1 MAHKKRPVPKK
12 PGVPGSRP
20 APPKTPVERARPS
33 RPGAERGRRRRM
45 PLLFG
50 LAAAA
55 LLGAAAIVFFSTRP
69 KPVPVLR
76 DARLNVILVTLDT
89 TRADRLGCYGYA
101 AGRTPNL
108 DVLAEGGVR
117 FKNAYSQVPLTL
129 PSHASIMTGLYPY
142 AHGVH
147 NNGTYA
153 LGAGTATLAEVLKA
167 KGYKTAAFT
176 ASFSVDSRFG
186 LNRGFDV
193 YDENFQSDSPFK
205 PANAER
211 RAEEVFQAFEPWFDK
226 NAGGDAP
233 FFVWIHFFDPHLPYN
248 PPSPFR
254 EQCGERLYDGE
265 VSYMDAIFG
274 LVMRK
279 LVSRKLLGSTL
290 VVAAGDHGES
300 FGEKGESGHGIFLY
314 EPAIHVPLIVF
325 AEGRLPAG
333 EVISSRVRL
342 IDIMP
347 TILDLTETPVPAKV
361 QGKSLVPYIQKKKSA
376 DLDNVLE
383 TFYPRENYGW
393 AALTGL
399 MAAQWK
405 YVHAPTDELYDLLRD
420 PGETN
425 NVAPGNRAVL
435 DLKDRLET
443 SLKSGADAAA
453 SGRVLTEAEKTRL
466 RSLGYADYSDPK
478 TRSASADPKDRIGE
492 LKMIQDAER
501 FEYEGRFA
509 EAAELHARMLLLRP
523 DAASSYINLALAQA
537 RLKKFDE
544 AIATLK
550 KGLERI
556 PDAEP
561 LLTRL
566 GFTYLFMSRPEQA
579 LAVMGDVLKMNP
591 RSLDALSASG
601 IILEGLKRKD
611 EARGFFEKALGL
623 EPKNKFIRIAL
634 AGNLAGLGRLSEA
647 IPIYVNLVEDFPRD
661 PLPCRLLGIAYG
673 LSGEWD
679 KAVETFRKLAA
690 IAPGPDAYF
699 NLGLAWAQKGDLGEA
714 AAALQKYLDDPRDEP
729 PQKIEQ
735 ARLELQ
741 RIKSRMR

>member
-1 MAHKKRPVPKK
+1 MAHKKRSSAKK
-12 PGVPGSRP
+12 QSAAGLRP
-20 APPKTPVERARPS
+20 TSPKTPGERVRTP
-33 RPGAERGRRRRM
+33 RPGAAPRSRRKF
-45 PLLFG
+45 LLLS

-55 LLGAAAIVFFSTRP
+55 VLGAAAAVFFSIRP

-76 DARLNVILVTLDT
+76 DGRMNVILVTLDT

-117 FKNAYSQVPLTL
+117 FANAYSQVPLTL
-129 PSHASIMTGLYPY
+129 PSHASIMTGQYPY
-142 AHGVH
+142 THGVH

-153 LGAGTATLAEVLKA
+153 LGPGTPTIAQVLKG
-167 KGYKTAAFT
+167 KGYKTAAFV

-193 YDENFQSDSPFK
+193 YDDNFQSDSPFK
-205 PANAER
+205 SANAER
-211 RAEEVFQAFEPWFDK
+211 KAEEVFQAFEPWFDK

-254 EQCGERLYDGE
+254 EQCGDRLYDGE

-279 LVSRKLLGSTL
+279 VVARKLLTSTL

-314 EPAIHVPLIVF
+314 EPAVHVPLIVF

-333 EVISSRVRL
+333 AVISSRVRL

-347 TILDLTETPVPAKV
+347 TILDLTETPVPDKV
-361 QGKSLVPYIQKKKSA
+361 QGRSLVPYIQKRKTA
-376 DLDNVLE
+376 DLENVLE
-383 TFYPRENYGW
+383 TFYPRENFGW

-399 MAAQWK
+399 MAEQWK
-405 YVHAPTDELYDLLRD
+405 YIHAPTDELYDLGRD
-420 PGETN
+420 PGETR
-425 NVAPGNRAVL
+425 NVAPGNRAAA
-435 DLKDRLET
+435 DLKARLDA
-443 SLKSGADAAA
+443 SLKSAVGSSA
-453 SGRVLTEAEKTRL
+453 SGRALTEQEKTRL
-466 RSLGYADYSDPK
+466 RSLGYVDYSDPK
-478 TRSASADPKDRIGE
+478 ARAASADPKDRVGE
-492 LKMIQDAER
+492 LKMIQDAEK
-501 FEYEGRFA
+501 FEFEGRYA
-509 EAAELHARMLLLRP
+509 EAAQLHARMLTLRP
-523 DAASSYINLALAQA
+523 DAAGSYINLALVLA

-544 AIATLK
+544 AVATLK

-579 LAVMGDVLKMNP
+579 LAAMAAVLKINP
-591 RSLDALSASG
+591 RSMDALTASAV
-601 IILEGLKRKD
+601 ILEGLKRKD
-611 EARGFFEKALGL
+611 EARGFFERALAV
-623 EPKNKFIRIAL
+623 EPENKFVRNAL
-634 AGNLAGLGRLSEA
+634 AGNLASQGRLSEA
-647 IPIYVNLVEDFPRD
+647 IPIYAKLVEEYPRD
-661 PLPCRLLGIAYG
+661 ATPCRLLGIAYG
-673 LSGEWD
+673 LTGDWD
-679 KAVETFRKLAA
+679 KAVDTFHKLVA

-699 NLGLAWAQKGDLGEA
+699 NLGMAYEQKGDLPEA
-714 AAALQKYLDDPRDEP
+714 AGALQKYLDDPRNEP
-729 PQKIEQ
+729 PQKVEQ

-741 RIKSRMR
+741 RIKVRAR